1 MVGLKMVDEINKT
14 IEERVLDWYQD
25 YWGVPVFPSFKKIK
39 IAEDTSLSTG
49 KDRLLWEDAEDLLVE
64 YFTIFNV
71 EKKGFSFIKY
81 WPNEEVFMPLNFLRG
96 KGEKLKFTEP
106 EVLTVKMLMESARA
120 GYWLYE

>member
-1 MVGLKMVDEINKT
+1 MKKGVMMMQPDEDIGQR
-14 IEERVLDWYQD
+14 ILHWYQD

-64 YFTIFNV
+64 YFNIFNV
-71 EKKGFSFIKY
+71 EKRGFSFIKY
-81 WPNEEVFMPLNFLRG
+81 WPDEEVFMPLNFLRG
-96 KGEKLKFTEP
+96 KGRKLKFTEP

-120 GYWLYE
+120 GCWLYE